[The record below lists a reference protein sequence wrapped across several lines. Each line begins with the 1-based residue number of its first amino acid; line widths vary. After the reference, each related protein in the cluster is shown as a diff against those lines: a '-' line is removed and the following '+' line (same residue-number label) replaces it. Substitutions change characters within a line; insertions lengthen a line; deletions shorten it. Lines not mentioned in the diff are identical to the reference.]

1 MSPLCPAQGPRFHLH
16 ARLGGSAVASPSHG
30 PWTWGPLW
38 APFGAGVWR
47 EIQLLLFSSCMVLV
61 FPKGSVSAQKPKVPG
76 CPSPLHREGVEGPAV
91 QLSPC
96 LPVPQ
101 PQLCVGLD
109 KFPSSTPSFSG
120 TTHCVPGEELRPH
133 CKLAE
138 MCECPCVSICVC
150 MCVHVCPCGPVCS
163 RVCSCVFV
171 CVIYAGMCM
180 CSCVF
185 VCPCVPACSCVF
197 MCVHVSPRM
206 CVHVC
211 VYGRVCMCM
220 CLCLCVC
227 MCDCVS
233 MCVCI
238 CMCVGVCPCSS
249 VCSCVCVCLCACL
262 FMCVCLCMYPCQCF
276 GADSMGNSFAGSK
289 AGSGRIKLA

>member
-1 MSPLCPAQGPRFHLH
+1 MSPPCPAQGPRFHLH

-76 CPSPLHREGVEGPAV
+76 CPSPLHREGAEGPAA

-171 CVIYAGMCM
+171 CVHICRHVHVFMCVCVSM
-180 CSCVF
+180 C
-185 VCPCVPACSCVF
+185 ACVF
-197 MCVHVSPRM
+197 MCVHVCPCVSTHVCSCM
-206 CVHVC
+206 CIWACLHVHVFVSVCVHV
-211 VYGRVCMCM
+211 
-220 CLCLCVC
+220 
-227 MCDCVS
+227 
-233 MCVCI
+233 
-238 CMCVGVCPCSS
+238 
-249 VCSCVCVCLCACL
+249 
-262 FMCVCLCMYPCQCF
+262 
-276 GADSMGNSFAGSK
+276 
-289 AGSGRIKLA
+289 